1 MFTCANCG
9 SVFSSKQRLQSHEN
23 SATACEK
30 ARKRAKIASQTF
42 ASPTT
47 CSSKQIVAQIV
58 SPHNSSLQRPAIP
71 YVEATVAVNRRPA
84 SPATV
89 AVNGPSNQ
97 QNPVVVVA
105 TDFATRTPT
114 AAGSSQSC
122 RPGIPGSSAA
132 AVASRFSAK
141 GVLAGRAFVA
151 SREPLPTESSHKT
164 LCGSDGFYWSSYCG
178 SKSRGSIS
186 ECCRACRI
194 SHISNL
200 NAAVTHIRNNE
211 EMKCR
216 CPVPGSCTCGK
227 GIRSPLFVHSVCGAK
242 RKRFFTQNKV
252 ECACEEHCPHD
263 ASFCEMDL
271 LGFAASINREKVA
284 KEAVFAKNSSDL
296 KRVCTMPHRGPCIE
310 Q

>member
-105 TDFATRTPT
+105 TALASRTTT
-114 AAGSSQSC
+114 AAGSSQSG

-141 GVLAGRAFVA
+141 GVLAGRAPAA

-164 LCGSDGFYWSSYCG
+164 LCGSDGFY
-178 SKSRGSIS
+178 
-186 ECCRACRI
+186 
-194 SHISNL
+194 
-200 NAAVTHIRNNE
+200 
-211 EMKCR
+211 
-216 CPVPGSCTCGK
+216 
-227 GIRSPLFVHSVCGAK
+227 
-242 RKRFFTQNKV
+242 
-252 ECACEEHCPHD
+252 
-263 ASFCEMDL
+263 
-271 LGFAASINREKVA
+271 
-284 KEAVFAKNSSDL
+284 
-296 KRVCTMPHRGPCIE
+296 
-310 Q
+310 